1 MHEPL
6 VSLRDGGE
14 FRSLSEY
21 TVVTIIGRG
30 VGTKTRGLLRGI
42 SNTTNCYFPLTTD
55 RLGIMVFT
63 PPTRAAHGH
72 TCISREAAVIY
83 AQSAGQTQLL
93 IAANTVTDKSP
104 M

>member
-1 MHEPL
+1 M
-6 VSLRDGGE
+6 RDGEE

-30 VGTKTRGLLRGI
+30 VGIKTRGLPRSI
-42 SNTTNCYFPLTTD
+42 FNTTNCYFPLTTD
-55 RLGIMVFT
+55 RLDIMVFML
-63 PPTRAAHGH
+63 PIRVAHGH
-72 TCISREAAVIY
+72 TWITRKAAVIY